1 MPQTFMQHNNMEN
14 NMADLPNVND
24 EQIAKVKRIAAS
36 NNDKPVIMLNLNRY
50 TEEANYPKGSL
61 YKDYMAVLST
71 MRKEVGSKQLWRTK
85 VHGCVVGEQVIH
97 EVAAIWYPSHQ
108 AFLDLMTAPSSQKN
122 MELRSLAVEHAD
134 LHRCDDYT
142 A

>member
-1 MPQTFMQHNNMEN
+1 
-14 NMADLPNVND
+14 MADLPNVND
-24 EQIAKVKRIAAS
+24 EQIAEVKRIAAS

-122 MELRSLAVEHAD
+122 MELRGLAVEHAD